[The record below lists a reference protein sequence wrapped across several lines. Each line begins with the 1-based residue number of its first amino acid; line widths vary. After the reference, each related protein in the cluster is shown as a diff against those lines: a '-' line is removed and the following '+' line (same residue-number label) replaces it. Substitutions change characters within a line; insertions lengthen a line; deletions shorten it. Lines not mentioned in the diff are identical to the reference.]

1 MAKGIEAEL
10 RQIEAEEEKLR
21 QRRAKLAEQERA
33 EVQKRLEKSPLA
45 KLSLTQAEVLLSRVK
60 ALGIEEVLKRL
71 A

>member
-10 RQIEAEEEKLR
+10 RQIEADEEKLR
-21 QRRAKLAEQERA
+21 QRRARLAEQERA

-45 KLSLTQAEVLLSRVK
+45 KLSLAQTEVLLGRVK
-60 ALGIEEVLKRL
+60 ALGVDEVLKRL

>member
-60 ALGIEEVLKRL
+60 ALGVEEVLKRL